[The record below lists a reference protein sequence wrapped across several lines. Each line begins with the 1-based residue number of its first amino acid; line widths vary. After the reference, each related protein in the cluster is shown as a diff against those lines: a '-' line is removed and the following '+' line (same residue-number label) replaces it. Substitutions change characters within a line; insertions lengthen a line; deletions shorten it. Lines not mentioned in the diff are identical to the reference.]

1 MHVEM
6 LREKNYIRI
15 EFTCCSADVYWGKGY
30 ASWKQEYGNMD
41 DSQGAKAYRLTNCIG
56 LRRKQAL
63 IEKLADFGKDFVS
76 VKKKKKSNTRLH
88 HTFLIPSLAS
98 VS

>member
-1 MHVEM
+1 
-6 LREKNYIRI
+6 
-15 EFTCCSADVYWGKGY
+15 
-30 ASWKQEYGNMD
+30 MD

-76 VKKKKKSNTRLH
+76 VKKKKQQTKNSNTRLH